1 MDTKVVVALLAG
13 AVALSLASAEAQDG
27 DAADEEPLRCLSMAS
42 IRSTR
47 VVDDHTVLFFHGRG
61 SVYVN
66 RLERECI
73 GLARN
78 GKFTYEVHT
87 GARHARLC
95 ATDSITV
102 LERTG
107 RGFNCGLGSFE
118 PISKEEADSFLLGPN
133 RAVTSTPVELPK
145 PDEAAGEA
153 AAPPAESPP
162 ETPPR

>member
-1 MDTKVVVALLAG
+1 MNAKFAVALLAG
-13 AVALSLASAEAQDG
+13 AVTLSLTSAAAQDG
-27 DAADEEPLRCLSMAS
+27 DGAADDEPVRCLSMAS

-47 VVDDHTVLFFHGRG
+47 VVDDRTILFFHGRG
-61 SVYVN
+61 RVFVN
-66 RLERECI
+66 RLERECV

-107 RGFNCGLGSFE
+107 RGFNCGLGMFA
-118 PISKEEADSFLLGPN
+118 PISQDEADTFVLGPN

-145 PDEAAGEA
+145 ADDADAPAAESEP
-153 AAPPAESPP
+153 AAP
-162 ETPPR
+162 TR